1 MDCAAGD
8 QVLLIFF
15 ENIVLSYL
23 WKKNIGFQS
32 QFYSE
37 LLDL

>member
-8 QVLLIFF
+8 QVLLFLFWKYCFILFM
-15 ENIVLSYL
+15 
-23 WKKNIGFQS
+23 KKNIGFQS